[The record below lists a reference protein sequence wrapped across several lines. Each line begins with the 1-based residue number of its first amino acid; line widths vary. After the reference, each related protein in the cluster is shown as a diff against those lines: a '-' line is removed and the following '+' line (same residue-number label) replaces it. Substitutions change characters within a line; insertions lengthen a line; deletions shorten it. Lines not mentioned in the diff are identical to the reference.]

1 MAAPWIDA
9 TRDLMLHFIA
19 RLFQFLF
26 VENWRLTLVT
36 VLGMVA
42 VYLLLPR
49 VRRYPPLW
57 GAGLGSLAIL
67 LAGWLL
73 VRAGAATPETILFYC
88 FSAIAVVGG
97 TLLIVQ
103 ANPVH
108 AALAF
113 ALVVLSTCG
122 LFLLLAAPFLMAAT
136 TIIYAGAIIVTF
148 LFVIMLAQQVGLSDA
163 DMRSRDPLLSTV
175 AGFVLL
181 GALLYVLH
189 ITYDT
194 SELGRLLRQ
203 TDQVVE

>member
-1 MAAPWIDA
+1 
-9 TRDLMLHFIA
+9 MLHFIA

-136 TIIYAGAIIVTF
+136 TIIYGGAIIVTF
-148 LFVIMLAQQVGLSDA
+148 LFVIMLAQQVGL
-163 DMRSRDPLLSTV
+163 LIH
-175 AGFVLL
+175 AGARKPGHRL
-181 GALLYVLH
+181 GARRQKVSIERVEKTRRLAATI
-189 ITYDT
+189 ITRPGQC
-194 SELGRLLRQ
+194 GRCFVDHGRQ
-203 TDQVVE
+203 K

>member
-9 TRDLMLHFIA
+9 LRDPMLHFIA

-26 VENWRLTLVT
+26 VENWRLTLVS

-42 VYLLLPR
+42 VYLLRPR
-49 VRRYPPLW
+49 VRRYPFLW

-148 LFVIMLAQQVGLSDA
+148 LFVIMLSRQERPSNADLRTREPALAAAAGFILLATFLVGLQ
-163 DMRSRDPLLSTV
+163 RV
-175 AGFVLL
+175 
-181 GALLYVLH
+181 Y
-189 ITYDT
+189 
-194 SELGRLLRQ
+194 
-203 TDQVVE
+203 